1 MIYLPP
7 YDEAMSR
14 LLDYHGR
21 RYWLVNGW
29 SIRFQVK
36 MVEVTDARPHGL
48 KYSFTLH
55 DVDNTR
61 LLGFDN
67 AHGVPRVQA
76 YDHLHR
82 FQRATELVAYE
93 FRDADALVIDFFDAV
108 EQACKQSDVVF
119 EFDPDHVE
127 LEVEDDADGTQIT
140 G

>member
-1 MIYLPP
+1 
-7 YDEAMSR
+7 
-14 LLDYHGR
+14 
-21 RYWLVNGW
+21 
-29 SIRFQVK
+29 

-76 YDHLHR
+76 YDHQHR
-82 FQRATELVAYE
+82 FQRTTELVAYE
-93 FRDADALVIDFFDAV
+93 FRNADALVVDFFGAI
-108 EQACKQSDVVF
+108 EQACKQNDVAF
-119 EFDPDHVE
+119 EFDPEHVE
-127 LEVEDDADGTQIT
+127 LEVEDDDDVPQIT